1 MTPAI
6 MAVAFVAFAATGTL
20 ARAGAQGAARRAGMW
35 PTGTLV
41 VNLVGSFAVGLVA
54 GAAGDDL
61 SSPSTLAL
69 AATVGGLGAFTTFSS
84 FAHELGILVE
94 QRRWLIAG
102 TYGATTLVAG
112 AMLAWVGLNVTG

>member
-1 MTPAI
+1 MTPVVVT
-6 MAVAFVAFAATGTL
+6 VAFVVFAATGTL
-20 ARAGAQGAARRAGMW
+20 ARAGAQGVARRAGLW
-35 PTGTLV
+35 PTGTLA

-54 GAAGDDL
+54 GAAGGDPG
-61 SSPSTLAL
+61 SPTTLAL

-112 AMLAWVGLNVTG
+112 VTLAWVGLTITS